1 MCGYVTS
8 WSSKEN
14 KMSSLS
20 GALWVCVVM
29 SLVGQENKMSS
40 LSGALW
46 VCVVMSLVGQVKET
60 KFLLFQELCGC
71 VWLCH

>member
-8 WSSKEN
+8 WSSEGN
-14 KMSSLS
+14 KI
-20 GALWVCVVM
+20 
-29 SLVGQENKMSS
+29 SS